1 MMSESAGVWRAL
13 LQTGELQRVI
23 TEEESSITAFKE
35 TNFKFT
41 CFTYDIA

>member
-1 MMSESAGVWRAL
+1 MNESAGVWRAL

-23 TEEESSITAFKE
+23 TEEQNSIIALE
-35 TNFKFT
+35 QRASELP